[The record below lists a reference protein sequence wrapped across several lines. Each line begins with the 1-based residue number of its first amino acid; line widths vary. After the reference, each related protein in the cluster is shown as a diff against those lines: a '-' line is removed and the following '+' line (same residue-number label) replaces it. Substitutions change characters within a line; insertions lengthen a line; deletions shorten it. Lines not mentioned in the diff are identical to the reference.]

1 MRNLSQQFIGLNNK
15 LYFYTGAESP
25 SLLSNESAV
34 KQYVQD
40 KSLGELGR
48 EKFYKVENRLKEN
61 LAKMIHCKTSE
72 ISFSGNASEAMN
84 NLIDSLHVPENSNII
99 INDLEY
105 PSVVFPLLN
114 LREKG
119 VEIRIVNH
127 SNGEISQDKLEKL
140 IDENTFLVAM
150 SHVSYVNG
158 YKHNLKELRKLT
170 NKFGTLLL
178 VDATQSL
185 GVSEVDSAYCDF
197 MIASSYKWLLGAHGI
212 GVCYVSD
219 RIVQDLHPRRVG
231 WRSVTEIFHNERLE
245 KYEFSKDATKLEL
258 GYNAY
263 PTIYIL
269 ENSTKFLLEV
279 GIANIEKRV
288 GELGD
293 YLINQLK
300 INGFTVLSP
309 DQAEKRGGNIAFK
322 ALNGEA
328 VMTELLKEDVHVW
341 GGDGRVRV
349 SINFY
354 NDESQIDQL
363 IYALNALKGELIDES
378 RMSN

>member
-1 MRNLSQQFIGLNNK
+1 MRNLAQQFIGLNK
-15 LYFYTGAESP
+15 KTYFYTGAECP

-48 EKFYKVENRLKEN
+48 KRFYKIENKLKDN
-61 LAKMIHCKTSE
+61 LAKMLHCKSTE

-84 NLIDSLHVPENSNII
+84 NLIDCLDVPEKSNII

-119 VEIRIVNH
+119 VEIRTVNH
-127 SNGEISQDKLEKL
+127 SNGEILQKELEKL
-140 IDENTFLVAM
+140 IDDNTFLVAV
-150 SHVSYVNG
+150 SHVSFVNG
-158 YKHNLKELRKLT
+158 YKHNLKALRKLT
-170 NKFGTLLL
+170 NRFNALLL

-185 GVSEVDSAYCDF
+185 GVSKVNSQYCDF
-197 MIASSYKWLLGAHGI
+197 IISSSYKWLLGAHGV
-212 GVCYVSD
+212 GVCYVSEQM
-219 RIVQDLHPRRVG
+219 IKELHPRRVG
-231 WRSVTEIFHNERLE
+231 WRSVKEIFHDERLE
-245 KYEFSKDATKLEL
+245 KYEYSNEVTKLEL

-263 PTIYIL
+263 PTIYML
-269 ENSTKFLLEV
+269 ENSTTFLLEV
-279 GIANIEKRV
+279 GIANIEQRV

-293 YLINQLK
+293 YLIQQLK
-300 INGFTVLSP
+300 TNGFTILSP
-309 DQAEKRGGNIAFK
+309 ELAENRGGNIAFK

-328 VMTELLKEDVHVW
+328 VMTELLKEDIHVW

-363 IYALNALKGELIDES
+363 MGALIALKGEMIDE
-378 RMSN
+378 